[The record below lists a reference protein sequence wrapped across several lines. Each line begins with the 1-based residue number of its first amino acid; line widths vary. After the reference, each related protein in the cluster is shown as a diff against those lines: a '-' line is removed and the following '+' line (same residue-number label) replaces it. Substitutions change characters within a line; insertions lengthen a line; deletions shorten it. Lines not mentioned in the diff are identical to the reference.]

1 MGPSLHRHRLRPT
14 TIMAPKVPYK
24 VADISLADWGRKTI
38 TLAEKE
44 MPGLMF
50 LRQTYGPSKPLKGAR
65 IAGCL
70 HMTVQTAVL
79 IETLIELGADVTW
92 SSCNIFSTQD
102 HAAAAIAAVGVPV
115 YAWKGET
122 DEEYVWCDF
131 KVNYVLKEAYVAIP
145 FAIKPSNITDAMG
158 KNFKFKKG
166 ILFQRFLIAADSF
179 KASAPVDHCAAKGC
193 SHKCNYDYSLEDY
206 VCTCP
211 PTLVLDIVKRNCLSL
226 EEAEAEKATSAV
238 PETTSAAVD
247 EVTTP
252 ETLVEEVEQEQ
263 EDEEVTTKASE
274 DVEEEEEDIEEVAQ
288 SDDDTEKV
296 ETTTVVTL
304 DDDVDE
310 EDGTEATDYEDFGAD
325 EEKDKVVDGSST
337 ESPKDESTEAAEE
350 EIVPQFG
357 DKETTVSPVADETSG
372 DSEGGN
378 VDKTEEET

>member
-1 MGPSLHRHRLRPT
+1 MGKTDRLSQVRRPKHVSGSVSSAC
-14 TIMAPKVPYK
+14 APKPK
-24 VADISLADWGRKTI
+24 P
-38 TLAEKE
+38 AEKAE
-44 MPGLMF
+44 PAFSEQEINGKFKITSLKWDDK
-50 LRQTYGPSKPLKGAR
+50 LSDPSSIEYKELSNSIEDSLVSMLENER
-65 IAGCL
+65 DL
-70 HMTVQTAVL
+70 SEQVESFTVEVQRFTRGSV
-79 IETLIELGADVTW
+79 V
-92 SSCNIFSTQD
+92 
-102 HAAAAIAAVGVPV
+102 
-115 YAWKGET
+115 
-122 DEEYVWCDF
+122 CDF

-193 SHKCNYDYSLEDY
+193 SHKCNYDYSLADY

-211 PTLVLDIVKRNCLSL
+211 PTLVLDIGQRNCLSL
-226 EEAEAEKATSAV
+226 EEAEAEKATSVA

-274 DVEEEEEDIEEVAQ
+274 DVEEEEEDVEEVAQ

-296 ETTTVVTL
+296 ETTTVVTRE
-304 DDDVDE
+304 DDADE
-310 EDGTEATDYEDFGAD
+310 EVGTTVKAATDYEDFG
-325 EEKDKVVDGSST
+325 
-337 ESPKDESTEAAEE
+337 AEE

-372 DSEGGN
+372 DSEGGD
-378 VDKTEEET
+378 VDKTDEEATTEEEEIRPIESSTPADDDTSEQDKEDEEDEEDQE